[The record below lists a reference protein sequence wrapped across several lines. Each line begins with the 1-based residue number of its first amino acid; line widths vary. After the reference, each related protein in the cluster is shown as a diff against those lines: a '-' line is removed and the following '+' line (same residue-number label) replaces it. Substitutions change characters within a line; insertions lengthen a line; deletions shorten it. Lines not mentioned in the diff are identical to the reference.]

1 MVKNIPKRR
10 NSVCKGPEMGSV
22 SAHFGFGTAG
32 AAGAQWETRSVC
44 RGGVRAQARA
54 GSRLLRSKS
63 EVHIYFQV
71 QLEAI
76 V

>member
-1 MVKNIPKRR
+1 M
-10 NSVCKGPEMGSV
+10 CKGPEMGSA
-22 SAHFGFGTAG
+22 SAHFGVGTAR

-44 RGGVRAQARA
+44 RGAVGAQARA
-54 GSRLLRSKS
+54 GSRLPRSRS